1 MMTDRLQEA
10 RLILQAGGGGGIKV
24 LEVREGQRRAI

>member
-10 RLILQAGGGGGIKV
+10 RLILQAGGGGIKV